1 MKKKPSF
8 KPPEIV
14 LASASLRRQEMLQ
27 ALDIEFRTFIPDL
40 KETWDPSLN
49 AREVTRDLAERKA
62 RRYRN
67 RDALVIGMD
76 TLVVMNR
83 LKLGKP
89 GSAEDA
95 VAMLRLLSGRTH
107 QVVTGVALQWKG
119 RVLSDS
125 AVTQVEFRT
134 LRSEEIEWYIQT
146 GEPYDKAGAYAI
158 QGAGR
163 IFIKRIEGCYYN
175 VVGFPLMLFQR
186 LLRRFGLN
194 ILDLQRAKN
203 LGSNR

>member
-1 MKKKPSF
+1 MKKRPSF

-40 KETWDPSLN
+40 KETWDPSFN

-62 RRYRN
+62 GRYRD

-175 VVGFPLMLFQR
+175 VVGFPLTLFQR